1 MYCSQLFDLTGSPFL
16 CQAIYNNKNQ
26 NDSGVRTSSSYAPAN
41 HDAIKDDCHSI
52 QQVFLNINSKNK
64 YYLICSLALY
74 L

>member
-1 MYCSQLFDLTGSPFL
+1 MYYSQLFDLTGSPFL

-26 NDSGVRTSSSYAPAN
+26 NDSGVISSSYAPAN
-41 HDAIKDDCHSI
+41 RDAIKDDCHSL
-52 QQVFLNINSKNK
+52 QQVFPNINSKNK